1 MPTSHASLGPLLNL
15 CKVTHRPRQPARP
28 GSRTKVSQSWA
39 PPEPRELQ
47 GTFKGA
53 LGLLF
58 TLNRPC
64 LRKHYMSWD
73 VLSELMALLLN
84 LTKLE
89 AKVQ

>member
-1 MPTSHASLGPLLNL
+1 M
-15 CKVTHRPRQPARP
+15 
-28 GSRTKVSQSWA
+28 
-39 PPEPRELQ
+39 
-47 GTFKGA
+47 
-53 LGLLF
+53 
-58 TLNRPC
+58 NRPC